1 MHQAQ
6 AIETTDP
13 GVRLRQL
20 QSLAPL
26 PVVARRLL
34 EDLDREDLSLGQL
47 TEVIEMDP
55 GLTARLVGLANSAY
69 FANSQPVYS
78 VSDAV
83 GRVLGLDLVR
93 NLALGIVLS
102 GPFDT
107 RACSHFRAEQ
117 FWFTAMGA
125 ATLAVPVSS
134 LLDQRE
140 PVAPEWA
147 YLGGLLYE
155 LGLLALCALFPAEMS
170 RLLQASGETD
180 VPLNVRLRA
189 AIGIDIMEAGA
200 VLARR
205 WRLPEGIAVVMTHY
219 DDPAYR
225 GPHWRLSA
233 VVGLSASL
241 ALVQYQGQDEPE
253 RRAPW
258 LDALGLAES
267 EILPLVERNQARVDA
282 LRGLARQLAQS

>member
-1 MHQAQ
+1 MYQAQ
-6 AIETTDP
+6 VLDNVAP
-13 GVRLRQL
+13 GVQLRQL

-26 PVVARRLL
+26 PVVAQRLL
-34 EDLDREDLSLGQL
+34 ADLDREDLSLSQL

-69 FANSQPVYS
+69 FANTQPVYS

-107 RACSHFRAEQ
+107 RACNSFRAEQ
-117 FWFTAMGA
+117 FWFTAMGS
-125 ATLAVPVSS
+125 ATLAVPVTS
-134 LLDQRE
+134 LLNDA
-140 PVAPEWA
+140 PVASEWA
-147 YLGGLLYE
+147 YLGGLLHE

-170 RLLQASGETD
+170 PLLRAGEEAE
-180 VPLNVRLRA
+180 PLNLRTREA
-189 AIGIDIMEAGA
+189 LGIDAMEAGA

-205 WRLPEGIAVVMTHY
+205 WRLPEGVAVVMTHY
-219 DDPAYR
+219 GDPAYR
-225 GPHWRLSA
+225 GPHWQLSA
-233 VVGLSASL
+233 VVGLTTCLSRD
-241 ALVQYQGQDEPE
+241 QYYGCDEPE

-258 LDALGLAES
+258 LEALGLAEAQI
-267 EILPLVERNQARVDA
+267 EPLLQRNQGRVDA